1 MHNSKMAETV
11 KYRFS
16 ILRKGATPPTC
27 TLTVNTLTQYGIDEL
42 SLTEN
47 QVVDPDAYQ
56 AREFQLET
64 MSAVLAD
71 IFKMYPKEVEVSKL
85 LKEVNR
91 DPGLMAVF
99 TRLVMEEISGAIK
112 GHGLVGD
119 ERRYVESQRP
129 LSRLHGLLNPGERR
143 LVFAAFRN
151 YHKVIFE
158 GYRVLDGDDV
168 AISLFGKLK
177 TPAWELHR
185 QDLGFDH
192 VFVDEAQ
199 LYNENE
205 RRVLPLLSKS
215 TTPFV
220 PLVLALDEA

>member
-1 MHNSKMAETV
+1 
-11 KYRFS
+11 
-16 ILRKGATPPTC
+16 
-27 TLTVNTLTQYGIDEL
+27 
-42 SLTEN
+42 
-47 QVVDPDAYQ
+47 
-56 AREFQLET
+56 
-64 MSAVLAD
+64 
-71 IFKMYPKEVEVSKL
+71 
-85 LKEVNR
+85 
-91 DPGLMAVF
+91 
-99 TRLVMEEISGAIK
+99 EISGAIK

-151 YHKVIFE
+151 YHKIIFE
-158 GYRVLDGDDV
+158 GYHVLDGDDV

-205 RRVLPLLSKS
+205 RRVLPLL
-215 TTPFV
+215 
-220 PLVLALDEA
+220 